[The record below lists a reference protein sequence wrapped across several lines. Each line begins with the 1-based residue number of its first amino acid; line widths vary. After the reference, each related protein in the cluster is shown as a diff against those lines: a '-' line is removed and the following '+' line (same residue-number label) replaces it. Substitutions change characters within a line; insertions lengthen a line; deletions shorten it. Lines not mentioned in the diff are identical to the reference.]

1 LQNTLFSKY
10 FSQNAGDAPPKN
22 QHLRMVS
29 WPNITK
35 EKEKLWF
42 SSSQEDKK
50 LVHHSMVVKSDFL
63 FG

>member
-1 LQNTLFSKY
+1 LALFFQKTGNFLQNIIFSKY

-35 EKEKLWF
+35 EKEKL
-42 SSSQEDKK
+42 D
-50 LVHHSMVVKSDFL
+50 
-63 FG
+63 